1 MVRLLFLSVEN
12 LANKRISRTVELLS
26 KVLTFGK
33 TQINLVFLSLNR
45 TFATQ
50 KTQKIMIYKYCGHSG
65 VQLPVLSLGLW
76 HNFGSV
82 DDFSVATQMVVRAFD
97 AGICHFDLANNYGP
111 VPGSAETN
119 FGRILK
125 NELASHRDEMFISS
139 KAGHDMWQ
147 GVYGTGSSRKNLMA
161 SCDQSLRRTGL
172 EYFDVFYSHRYD
184 GVTPVEETMG
194 ALIDLVRQGKA
205 LYVGI
210 SKYPPE
216 LQQRCYDILKEAHV
230 PCLLSQYRCSMFDPK
245 AKMGN
250 FQIAADNGSG
260 IICFSPLAQGL
271 LTGKYNNGIPEGS
284 RAARSTGFL
293 QQSQVTPARVEA
305 VKKLA
310 VIAEERGQ
318 SIAQMALA
326 WVLSDE
332 RVTSCI
338 IGTSS
343 VAQLENNLA
352 TVDNLSFSEEE
363 LKKIDTI
370 IRQKEL
376 WF

>member
-1 MVRLLFLSVEN
+1 
-12 LANKRISRTVELLS
+12 
-26 KVLTFGK
+26 
-33 TQINLVFLSLNR
+33 
-45 TFATQ
+45 
-50 KTQKIMIYKYCGHSG
+50 MIYKYCGHSG
-65 VQLPVLSLGLW
+65 IQLPVLSLGLW

-82 DDFSVATQMVVRAFD
+82 DDFSVATQMVVKAFE

-111 VPGSAETN
+111 VPGSAEEN

-125 NELASHRDEMFISS
+125 NQLASHRDEMFISS
-139 KAGHDMWQ
+139 KAGHDMWP
-147 GVYGTGSSRKNLMA
+147 GVYGTGCSRKNLIA
-161 SCDQSLRRTGL
+161 SCDQSLKRTGL
-172 EYFDVFYSHRYD
+172 EYFDIFYSHRYD
-184 GVTPVEETMG
+184 GVTPIEETMQ

-245 AKMGN
+245 AKNNN

-293 QQSQVTPARVEA
+293 QLSQVTEERVEA

-310 VIAEERGQ
+310 VIAEERKQ

-326 WVLSDE
+326 WVLADK

-352 TVDNLSFSEEE
+352 TLDNLSFSEEE
-363 LKKIDTI
+363 LERIDSI
-370 IRQKEL
+370 INNPNL
-376 WF
+376 YF

>member
-1 MVRLLFLSVEN
+1 
-12 LANKRISRTVELLS
+12 
-26 KVLTFGK
+26 
-33 TQINLVFLSLNR
+33 
-45 TFATQ
+45 
-50 KTQKIMIYKYCGHSG
+50 MIYKYCGHSG
-65 VQLPVLSLGLW
+65 IQLPVLSLGLW

-82 DDFSVATQMVVRAFD
+82 DDFSVATQMVVQAFE

-125 NELASHRDEMFISS
+125 NQLASHRDEMFISS
-139 KAGHDMWQ
+139 KAGHDMWP
-147 GVYGTGSSRKNLMA
+147 GVYGGNSSRKNLIA
-161 SCDQSLRRTGL
+161 SCDQSLKRTGL
-172 EYFDVFYSHRYD
+172 EYFDIFYSHRYD
-184 GVTPVEETMG
+184 GVTPIEETMQ

-216 LQQRCYDILKEAHV
+216 LQQQCYDILKEAHV

-245 AKMGN
+245 AKQNN
-250 FQIAADNGSG
+250 FQIATDNGSG

-271 LTGKYNNGIPEGS
+271 LTGKYDNGIPEDS
-284 RAARSTGFL
+284 RATKSTGFL
-293 QQSQVTPARVEA
+293 QQSQVTPERVEA
-305 VKKLA
+305 VKQLA
-310 VIAEERGQ
+310 LIAKERGQ

-326 WVLSDE
+326 WVLADK

-343 VAQLENNLA
+343 VAQLENNLE
-352 TVDNLSFSEEE
+352 TLNNLTFSNDEIER
-363 LKKIDTI
+363 INHI
-370 IRQKEL
+370 INSPIL
-376 WF
+376 HF

>member
-1 MVRLLFLSVEN
+1 M
-12 LANKRISRTVELLS
+12 
-26 KVLTFGK
+26 
-33 TQINLVFLSLNR
+33 
-45 TFATQ
+45 
-50 KTQKIMIYKYCGHSG
+50 KYNYSGHSG

-111 VPGSAETN
+111 LPGSAEEN

-125 NELASHRDEMFISS
+125 NNLAGHRDELFISS

-147 GVYGTGSSRKNLMA
+147 GVYGTGSSRKNLIA
-161 SCDQSLRRTGL
+161 SCNQSLKRTGL
-172 EYFDVFYSHRYD
+172 EYFDIFYSHRYD
-184 GVTPVEETMG
+184 GVTPVEETMQ

-210 SKYPPE
+210 SKYPPA
-216 LQQRCYDILKEAHV
+216 LQQQCYDILKEAHV

-245 AKMGN
+245 AKRNN

-271 LTGKYNNGIPEGS
+271 LTGKYNNGIPKDS
-284 RAARSTGFL
+284 RAAKSTGFL
-293 QQSQVTPARVEA
+293 QQSQVTPERVEA
-305 VKKLA
+305 VKQLA
-310 VIAEERGQ
+310 LIAEERGQ

-326 WVLSDE
+326 WVLADE

-343 VAQLENNLA
+343 VAQLENNLE
-352 TVDNLSFSEEE
+352 TLDKLTFSDEEMTRIE
-363 LKKIDTI
+363 NI
-370 IRQKEL
+370 INRPEL